1 MLLSAC
7 DSKSDKDI
15 LIPQLVERIYEKD
28 LQMDKLLLQLKMIP
42 ELLGRHKELTGHTIK
57 QVTNIRT
64 LCEILNA
71 NPGAKRMYTELHTL
85 LKLYLTI
92 PITTA
97 TAERTFSTMRR
108 LKTYLRSIMTQ
119 ERLNHVLI
127 MHSYKFKVNSLDL
140 SQIASSFISVNDR
153 RPMYFGNV

>member
-1 MLLSAC
+1 
-7 DSKSDKDI
+7 
-15 LIPQLVERIYEKD
+15 
-28 LQMDKLLLQLKMIP
+28 MDKLMLQLKMIP
-42 ELLGRHKELTGHTIK
+42 ELLVWHKELTGHTIK

-64 LCEILNA
+64 LCDILNA

-97 TAERTFSTMRR
+97 TAERTFSTMRQ
-108 LKTYLRSIMTQ
+108 LKTYLQSIMTQ

-153 RPMYFGNV
+153 RRMYFGNV